1 MKIVYEFEAS
11 DISEA
16 INDFCVKHKVTTK
29 FTVTAKASGEFV
41 VNMNSVEA
49 PKDAAIP
56 APAVAPVVPTPPAP
70 QPNPSSAQS
79 IFVSKQPQQN
89 VFGKPLTVADAAK
102 E

>member
-11 DISEA
+11 DITEA
-16 INDFCVKHKVTTK
+16 INDFCAKHKVNTK
-29 FTVTAKASGEFV
+29 FNVTAKASGEFV

-49 PKDAAIP
+49 PKDAAATP
-56 APAVAPVVPTPPAP
+56 AVPTPPAP
-70 QPNPSSAQS
+70 QPNPASAQS

>member
-16 INDFCVKHKVTTK
+16 IDDFCVKHKVTTK
-29 FTVTAKASGEFV
+29 FTVEAKASGEFV

-49 PKDAAIP
+49 PKN
-56 APAVAPVVPTPPAP
+56 APAAAAPAVPTPPAP
-70 QPNPSSAQS
+70 QPNPASAQS

>member
-11 DISEA
+11 DITEA
-16 INDFCVKHKVTTK
+16 INDFCAKHKVNTK
-29 FTVTAKASGEFV
+29 FNVTARASGEFV

-49 PKDAAIP
+49 PKDAT
-56 APAVAPVVPTPPAP
+56 PAVPSVPTPPAP
-70 QPNPSSAQS
+70 QANPASAQS